1 MPSYIKNFV
10 VSSAQENTNIKPSN
24 SFDDDDKVNSND
36 YLNFNCNIGL
46 KARLYQRNK
55 DLMEK
60 VLKKNNV
67 EDSDKKRD
75 SLFDFLIQK

>member
-10 VSSAQENTNIKPSN
+10 VSSAQENTNIKLSN

>member
-10 VSSAQENTNIKPSN
+10 GSSIEENTINRPSN

-36 YLNFNCNIGL
+36 YLNFNCNVGL
-46 KARLYQRNK
+46 KARLYQKNK

-60 VLKKNNV
+60 VLSKNNL

-75 SLFDFLIQK
+75 SIFDFLTQN

>member
-10 VSSAQENTNIKPSN
+10 ASSSQENTNNIP
-24 SFDDDDKVNSND
+24 FDPYDDDDKVNSND

-46 KARLYQRNK
+46 RARLYQKNK

-60 VLKKNNV
+60 VISKNNV
-67 EDSDKKRD
+67 DEGDKKRD
-75 SLFDFLIQK
+75 SILDFLTKK